1 MGTVCHLMRT
11 FRLPPNLSNTTT
23 ADLAQFLTST
33 KPAAERMM
41 VAVKHRG
48 VRRGERDQ

>member
-1 MGTVCHLMRT
+1 VAAVQFYGVVRHSSLVPEA
-11 FRLPPNLSNTTT
+11 LND
-23 ADLAQFLTST
+23 ALAQFLTST